1 MWGRDLL
8 SLAYLKSNGEE
19 IRVISGAANGGAALV
34 VKPDG
39 GINKPA
45 DFRGK
50 RIATP
55 QMGNTQDIA
64 CRAWLKAQGF
74 RVTQTGGDVLVLPT
88 SNPDQLGLFQSGGVD
103 AVWTVEPWVTRL
115 QKDAN
120 AKVFLEDKDVIT
132 TWLVSS
138 VKFLK
143 EHRDLAKK
151 IAAANKE
158 LTQWIKSHP
167 GEAQNMLVAELK
179 AETKDGCFSGYRL
192 PFLTTYSTHDRSLAR
207 SCPKSSAGREKYG
220 LPEIDRHFEVD
231 RDTLVLPRSTSGPDN
246 SPMHITNVIPWHS
259 KATSTAKEELE
270 VLAPSK
276 LAIES
281 VSKTFKTATG
291 TVQALDRVS
300 LKVGEGEFVCLVGAS
315 GCGKS
320 TLLNII
326 AGLEKPDSGSVMAN
340 GKPVVAP
347 GRERLVM
354 FQEAALFPWLD
365 VLGNVLFGLKLKPNL
380 RAKDRLDVAKYYLEL
395 VGLTRFEHSNIH
407 ELSGGMK
414 QRVALARALAPN
426 PRVLLMDEPFAALD
440 ALTREQLYG
449 DIQRIWKARNKTIVF
464 VTHNVREAAC
474 LGDRV
479 LLFSPHPGRIQE
491 EFAIELPRP
500 RDINSVDLAGYASRI
515 MRSLKG
521 FTKPEG
527 EVAE

>member
-1 MWGRDLL
+1 MKNF
-8 SLAYLKSNGEE
+8 SA
-19 IRVISGAANGGAALV
+19 
-34 VKPDG
+34 
-39 GINKPA
+39 PA
-45 DFRGK
+45 IDQRFK
-50 RIATP
+50 NST
-55 QMGNTQDIA
+55 MD
-64 CRAWLKAQGF
+64 
-74 RVTQTGGDVLVLPT
+74 VTL
-88 SNPDQLGLFQSGGVD
+88 
-103 AVWTVEPWVTRL
+103 
-115 QKDAN
+115 
-120 AKVFLEDKDVIT
+120 
-132 TWLVSS
+132 
-138 VKFLK
+138 
-143 EHRDLAKK
+143 
-151 IAAANKE
+151 
-158 LTQWIKSHP
+158 
-167 GEAQNMLVAELK
+167 
-179 AETKDGCFSGYRL
+179 
-192 PFLTTYSTHDRSLAR
+192 
-207 SCPKSSAGREKYG
+207 
-220 LPEIDRHFEVD
+220 
-231 RDTLVLPRSTSGPDN
+231 
-246 SPMHITNVIPWHS
+246 PWHS
-259 KATSTAKEELE
+259 KATSTAEEELE
-270 VLAPSK
+270 ILTPSK

-340 GKPVVAP
+340 GKPVTGP

-395 VGLTRFEHSNIH
+395 VGLTRFERSNIH

-479 LLFSPHPGRIQE
+479 LLFSPHPGRVQE

-521 FTKPEG
+521 FAKPEG